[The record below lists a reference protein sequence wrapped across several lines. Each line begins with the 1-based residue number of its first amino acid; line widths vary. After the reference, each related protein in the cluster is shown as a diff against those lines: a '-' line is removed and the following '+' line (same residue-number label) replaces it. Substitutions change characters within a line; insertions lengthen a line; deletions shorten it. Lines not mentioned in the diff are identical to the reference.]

1 MLKKTLTL
9 TLLLLLFSGCSSD
22 HSIKEQNSSTVADK
36 TSLELNTIESSLFTL
51 TTIDN
56 RTFHLDETSGGLKFH
71 EFENKMVFLIFFGY
85 RCPPCLREIPVL
97 IDLKNQGY
105 QDLEIIAVE
114 VQGLNKDNLKEYAAT
129 KGINYP
135 LIVGEEHRD
144 FIGYIMQ
151 KANWHGNIPFLLAF
165 DQQGVVKI
173 VQVGGLGKEHFET
186 VYQQLS
192 QKP

>member
-1 MLKKTLTL
+1 MLKKTLAL
-9 TLLLLLFSGCSSD
+9 TLLLLFSGCTSD
-22 HSIKEQNSSTVADK
+22 HAAKEQNSSVTANKIVA
-36 TSLELNTIESSLFTL
+36 ELNTTEPSLFTL

-56 RTFHLDETSGGLKFH
+56 HTFHLNETEGGLKFQ
-71 EFENKMVFLIFFGY
+71 ELENKMVFLIFFGY

-97 IDLKNQGY
+97 IDLKNKGY
-105 QDLEIIAVE
+105 QDLEIVAIE
-114 VQGLNKDNLKEYAAT
+114 VQGLNQEKLKEYAAA

-173 VQVGGLGKEHFET
+173 VQVGGLGKEHFEM